1 MHTFEMSFLRPPRPL
16 THTYSPSVL
25 RLKDETIIPLQ
36 RKYTKCPS
44 KQGGSLESRT
54 EIHILKI
61 YGRQYAYAAVLPFR
75 EIHTGAKT
83 TFYPDI
89 SRIWSLN
96 NVNIKKPRDLKIV
109 NFVRNEA
116 LKL

>member
-36 RKYTKCPS
+36 RKYEMS
-44 KQGGSLESRT
+44 FQASQGGWSLESRT

-75 EIHTGAKT
+75 EREHTVSKKNMQRE
-83 TFYPDI
+83 TFFLI
-89 SRIWSLN
+89 L
-96 NVNIKKPRDLKIV
+96 L
-109 NFVRNEA
+109 A
-116 LKL
+116 